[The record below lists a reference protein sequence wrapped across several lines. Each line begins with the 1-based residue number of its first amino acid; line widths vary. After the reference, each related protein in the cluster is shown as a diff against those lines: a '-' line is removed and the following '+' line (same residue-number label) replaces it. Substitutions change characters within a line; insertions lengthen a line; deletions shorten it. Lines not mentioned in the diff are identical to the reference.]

1 MSDFI
6 FNVRRGAHQS
16 FEIEV
21 YSDEAQTLLENLS
34 DAGTSVTAFF
44 SPPNGTTATISKT
57 CRKVVPTQGLVAVD
71 LTPAES
77 RAFLPRMDA
86 EIELRTTTRQDIVAY
101 GRVYARGG
109 INTDV

>member
-21 YSDEAQTLLENLS
+21 YSDEAQTLLEDVS

-44 SPPNGTTATISKT
+44 SPVNAATATISKT
-57 CRKVVPTQGLVAVD
+57 CRKVAPAQGLVAVD

-86 EIELRTTTRQDIVAY
+86 EIELRSTTRQDIVAY
-101 GRVYARGG
+101 GRVFARGG